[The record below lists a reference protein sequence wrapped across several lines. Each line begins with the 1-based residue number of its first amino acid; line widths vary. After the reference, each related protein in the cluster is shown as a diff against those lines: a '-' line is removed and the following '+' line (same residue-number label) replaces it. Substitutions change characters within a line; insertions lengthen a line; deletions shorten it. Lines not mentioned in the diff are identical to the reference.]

1 MYRFFNKLGKKG
13 TWYNRFLINDIS
25 GLEFSVQMDFVD
37 SVEHENLEPW
47 KELTSGK
54 MFPRKAKNFLPHDLG
69 DPEEE
74 PWKKVI
80 N

>member
-1 MYRFFNKLGKKG
+1 
-13 TWYNRFLINDIS
+13 
-25 GLEFSVQMDFVD
+25 MDFVD